1 MICIEVV
8 SGNDDR
14 GCKSDFQNDASE
26 ILRMMP
32 TDQSHRHFHFIGICG
47 TAMGAVAAAMKDRGY
62 TVTGSDQ
69 NVYPPMSDFLADKG
83 IPITVGNSPNNIPEG
98 VSLVVIGNAMSRG
111 NVELEE
117 VLDCKLAYTSLPEL
131 LKDEFLKGKR
141 NIVATGTH
149 GKTTTSSM
157 VTHILKFNGHDPS
170 YMIGGIPLDL
180 GQGGK
185 FTDSDFFVLEGDEY
199 DTAFFDK
206 RSKFIH
212 YLPEVVIVNNIE
224 FDHADIFEDID
235 DIKLS
240 FKRMLNIVPRNGV
253 VFVNGD
259 DSDAVDV
266 TVGCPAPVIK
276 VGMNDQCEHC
286 LKDMVFRSGL
296 SLFTLN
302 GCKYEIPMDGEFNVR
317 NAAMAVSASLF
328 VGLEESGIAKALADF
343 SGVARRQEFRGE
355 ESGVKIID
363 DFGHHP
369 TAIGST
375 IDAIRQRY
383 EGSRIWALFEPRS
396 NTSRRNLMQDQLEFA
411 LSKADGIFISEVPDP
426 EKVPSDE
433 LLNIDSVIESL
444 RTKGKIAFQGSDS
457 DDIVEKLIPLTEPND
472 VIVIL
477 SNGEF
482 GGIHTK
488 LLQGLR

>member
-14 GCKSDFQNDASE
+14 GCKFDFQTDASE

-83 IPITVGNSPNNIPEG
+83 ISIIAGNSPDNIPEG
-98 VSLVVIGNAMSRG
+98 VDLVVIGNAMSRG
-111 NVELEE
+111 DVELEE
-117 VLDCKLAYTSLPEL
+117 VLDRKLGYTSLPEL

-157 VTHILKFNGHDPS
+157 VAHILKFNGHDPS
-170 YMIGGIPLDL
+170 HMIGGIPLDL

-185 FTDSDFFVLEGDEY
+185 FTDSDFFVIEGDEY

-224 FDHADIFEDID
+224 FDHADIFKDID

-253 VFVNGD
+253 VFINGD
-259 DSDAVDV
+259 DLNAVEV
-266 TVGCPAPVIK
+266 AVGCPAPVVK
-276 VGMNDQCEHC
+276 VGLSSQCEHR
-286 LKDMVFRSGL
+286 LKDIVFRSGW
-296 SLFTLN
+296 SSFNLN
-302 GCKYEIPMDGEFNVR
+302 DFKYEVPMDGEFNVR

-328 VGLEESGIAKALADF
+328 VGLEKSGIAEALANF

-355 ESGVKIID
+355 KSGVKIID

-396 NTSRRNLMQDQLEFA
+396 NTSRRNLMQDQLESA

-426 EKVPSDE
+426 EKVPLGE
-433 LLNIDSVIESL
+433 LLNVDSVIEGL

-457 DDIVEKLIPLTEPND
+457 DAIVEKLIPLAKPKD
-472 VIVIL
+472 VIIVL
-477 SNGEF
+477 SNGGF

-488 LLQGLR
+488 LLEGLR